1 MKIKSGDNVKVI
13 SGKARGKTGK
23 VMQVL
28 FNKRN
33 SKTYVV
39 LEGVNMRKK
48 HVRSRQRGQP
58 GQTIELPGPIHISSV
73 MVIDPKTN
81 KPTRVGYKVEGKT
94 KKRIAKASGEF
105 LD

>member
-13 SGKARGKTGK
+13 SGKERGKTGK

-33 SKTYVV
+33 NQTYVV

-48 HVRSRQRGQP
+48 HVRSQQRGQP
-58 GQTIELPGPIHISSV
+58 GQTIELPGPIHITNV
-73 MVIDPKTN
+73 MVIDPKSN
-81 KPTRVGYKVEGKT
+81 KPTRIGYRVEGKT
-94 KKRIAKASGEF
+94 KKRVAKSSGE
-105 LD
+105 LID

>member
-13 SGKARGKTGK
+13 SGKERGKTGK

-33 SKTYVV
+33 SQTYVV

-48 HVRSRQRGQP
+48 HVRSGKRGQA
-58 GQTIELPGPIHISSV
+58 GQTIELPGPIHISNV

-81 KPTRVGYKVEGKT
+81 KPTRVGYIVEGKT
-94 KKRIAKASGEF
+94 KKRVAKGSGEVI
-105 LD
+105 D